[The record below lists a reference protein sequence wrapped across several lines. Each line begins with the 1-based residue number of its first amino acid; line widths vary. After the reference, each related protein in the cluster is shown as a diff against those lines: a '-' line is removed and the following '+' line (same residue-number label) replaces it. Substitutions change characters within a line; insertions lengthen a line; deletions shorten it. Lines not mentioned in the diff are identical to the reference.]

1 MFSKVPSRFILKRL
15 FLRKLRNFCAFN
27 GPYLEHVSLVLSVL
41 MITVCCINQLVNFVR
56 HVKQITIHES
66 MAHVQCD
73 YHSSFQNNNTEEE
86 EIPQKDPP
94 VQHGETL
101 PEEPSDVDKDITAD
115 KSALNES
122 FATDTI
128 SSAENAGI
136 LPDVDKMGDPITS
149 VDCLEATNMLAQP
162 GDLLEEDTVVVR
174 ETPAL
179 DKIEVIDNIEAE
191 SSPTKEV
198 LPTLDKMGDPIVE
211 DNLTFSSE
219 QGEVL
224 SVNVVTEGEVFVET
238 GTKDTEA
245 HDQ

>member
-1 MFSKVPSRFILKRL
+1 
-15 FLRKLRNFCAFN
+15 
-27 GPYLEHVSLVLSVL
+27 
-41 MITVCCINQLVNFVR
+41 
-56 HVKQITIHES
+56 

-86 EIPQKDPP
+86 EVPQKDPL

-101 PEEPSDVDKDITAD
+101 PDEPSDGDNDITAD

-149 VDCLEATNMLAQP
+149 VDRLEATNMLAQT
-162 GDLLEEDTVVVR
+162 GDLLEGNIVDVG

-179 DKIEVIDNIEAE
+179 DKIEVIDNIEAG

-198 LPTLDKMGDPIVE
+198 LPTLDKMGDQIVE

-238 GTKDTEA
+238 GSKDAEA